1 MYKAIIKGKAL
12 NEGKITINVE
22 FTDGTMGATETCIPQ
37 DEGAFQSW
45 VKERLAFYEMS
56 KKLAEELSEGQEI
69 MFE

>member
-22 FTDGTMGATETCIPQ
+22 FTDGIMGATETCIPQ
-37 DEGAFQSW
+37 DEAAFQSW

-56 KKLAEELSEGQEI
+56 KKLAEELIEGQEI